1 MVTFATLYFK
11 ASYVNASRIVFAN
24 CEQTFLAAQAPKLV
38 SFNHFWH
45 MVVQE
50 KVTNVFSLVFILF
63 QVSVIVMV
71 TKLVEKNKRKAHQYW
86 PEDTGDDSFGD
97 VLDIGGGYSV
107 KFVST
112 SFQGSYFLRQDKYFL
127 PNSPILQ
134 DLLHL
139 ASQRGNAKSDPA
151 PRRKLAG
158 PHST

>member
-97 VLDIGGGYSV
+97 VLDIGGGFSV

-112 SFQGSYFLRQDKYFL
+112 SFQGSYFLRQEKYFL
-127 PNSPILQ
+127 LNSHILQ
-134 DLLHL
+134 DILHL

-151 PRRKLAG
+151 PR
-158 PHST
+158 

>member
-1 MVTFATLYFK
+1 
-11 ASYVNASRIVFAN
+11 
-24 CEQTFLAAQAPKLV
+24 
-38 SFNHFWH
+38 

-50 KVTNVFSLVFILF
+50 KVTKVFTLVLILPK
-63 QVSVIVMV
+63 VSVIVMV

-97 VLDIGGGYSV
+97 VLDIGGGFSV

-112 SFQGSYFLRQDKYFL
+112 SFQGSYFLRQEKYFL
-127 PNSPILQ
+127 FNSLLLQ

-151 PRRKLAG
+151 PR
-158 PHST
+158 